1 MKFTAITVSLLFA
14 LTAGCNRPAPAN
26 VAATVNG
33 RAITYA
39 ELEKQ
44 FDAQFG
50 GPAGERSSGDQA
62 QIQKLEV
69 LRTLVDNE
77 IMLQRAEKL
86 GLMAVD
92 ADVEAKFNE
101 LKAPYTQEEFQ
112 KQLDGRKMSVD
123 ELKAQLRRDLSVQK
137 LFNKEITSQINISD
151 KDITDFYNRNKASFN
166 VAEPQ
171 IHMAQIL
178 VTPTPD
184 PNVHNLK
191 NDKAQDDEQARKKIQ
206 SLDARIRRGEDFGML
221 AQNYS
226 EDPASAPNGGDLG
239 FIPESALE
247 KANVELRRLVSA
259 LRPGETSAPL
269 HTGEGYRIR
278 TEAMKEKTTDEWLE
292 NFERSDIPAM
302 KVHTPDTIF
311 DDPHLKEVGFF
322 QIKEHPTEGKIRQMR
337 LPNKW
342 STPIRQDWNPAPKI
356 GQHSVDILREI
367 GVPESDI
374 EVMVKDGVTVDG
386 GLK

>member
-292 NFERSDIPAM
+292 IFERSDIPAM